1 VIKTINWALRL
12 LIGVYRKAL
21 SPLLPRAC
29 RYYPSC
35 SAYTEQA
42 INKYGTVKG
51 VYYGLRRIARCHPW
65 NDGGFDPVK

>member
-12 LIGVYRKAL
+12 LISVYRKAL

-65 NDGGFDPVK
+65 NEGGFDPVK